1 MPIKTVCP
9 ECDRAYTLADAM
21 EGKSVKCKGCGQAFT
36 VEAAGGP
43 TGIAAKPSGGK
54 LKAVRPANDDADEVL
69 PARAKKKGGGGA
81 GKVLLIGGALV
92 AVLALFVCG
101 GVGVG
106 GFLLYHY
113 WNSSDDSSTA
123 SSTADKDKS
132 NADKSNADKSNADKS
147 NADKS
152 NADKSKTDKDKQP
165 PPQSKVTKANF
176 DQLKNGMTQAQVEN
190 ILGPSTG
197 GFWTGGR
204 TASTPGPTS
213 RTSSP

>member
-1 MPIKTVCP
+1 
-9 ECDRAYTLADAM
+9 
-21 EGKSVKCKGCGQAFT
+21 T

-43 TGIAAKPSGGK
+43 TGIAAKPSNGK
-54 LKAVRPANDDADEVL
+54 VKAARPADDDDEEAA
-69 PARAKKKGGGGA
+69 PKKGGGA

-106 GFLLYHY
+106 GFFLYRY
-113 WNSSDDSSTA
+113 LNSSDDAPTA
-123 SSTADKDKS
+123 SATTDK
-132 NADKSNADKSNADKS
+132 DKSNADKSNADKS

-165 PPQSKVTKANF
+165 PPPQTKITKATF
-176 DQLKNGMTQAQVEN
+176 DRLKNGMTQADVEN

-197 GFWTGGR
+197 GVM
-204 TASTPGPTS
+204 
-213 RTSSP
+213 